1 MGKTLHWNMCRKKGI
16 SEKRYEHKPLLCT
29 ENESFQIFWDFNIQS
44 DNIIEHARPDM
55 IIVDKTNRIVEF
67 TVPADH
73 RIEISQQRKI
83 KNYPDLK
90 RELQKMWNLKISIMS
105 VVIGTLRTIPN
116 SLEKHLNKLKVDV
129 KIFQMQ
135 TSFAMVMSKVL
146 EFYRVLLTVELQEK
160 SIERLKDVN
169 FP

>member
-1 MGKTLHWNMCRKKGI
+1 MRKTLHWNICRKKGI

-55 IIVDKTNRIVEF
+55 IIVDKINRIVEF

-73 RIEISQQRKI
+73 HIEISQQRKI

-90 RELQKMWNLKISIMS
+90 RQ
-105 VVIGTLRTIPN
+105 
-116 SLEKHLNKLKVDV
+116 
-129 KIFQMQ
+129 
-135 TSFAMVMSKVL
+135 
-146 EFYRVLLTVELQEK
+146 
-160 SIERLKDVN
+160 
-169 FP
+169 

>member
-1 MGKTLHWNMCRKKGI
+1 
-16 SEKRYEHKPLLCT
+16 
-29 ENESFQIFWDFNIQS
+29 
-44 DNIIEHARPDM
+44 M

-90 RELQKMWNLKISIMS
+90 RELQKMWNLKISIVL

-129 KIFQMQ
+129 KISQMQ